1 MKKILTAVF
10 SLIISGSMAG
20 AQPATNAAPDN
31 LDDLNK
37 NELLGANPLGE
48 QSDLIKKFQHIQGTH
63 LLNQKVMS
71 AGGRTQMMF
80 KDVEGV
86 LVERTR
92 HGEVL
97 VITIPASHLF
107 MPNKT
112 ELRADA
118 GRLLIPFLRYLT
130 NPDMYWVI
138 LDMHADNTGS
148 EAYTDRLTLDR
159 VNSVFN
165 WFMEQGAD
173 TRFLFPTAS
182 GASDPLPGH
191 DNESMADRAA
201 NRRLEIYL
209 VPGRKMLEQAKKGK
223 IEF

>member
-10 SLIISGSMAG
+10 SIIITGSMLAQ
-20 AQPATNAAPDN
+20 QPATNAAPDN

-37 NELLGANPLGE
+37 NELLGANPLGA
-48 QSDLIKKFQHIQGTH
+48 QSEFIKKFQHMQGTR
-63 LLNQKVMS
+63 LLNQKIMS

-86 LVERTR
+86 MVERTR
-92 HGEVL
+92 NGEVL
-97 VITIPASHLF
+97 VVTIPASHLF
-107 MPNKT
+107 MPNQT
-112 ELRADA
+112 VLRPDA
-118 GRLLIPFLRYLT
+118 GRLLTPFLRYLT
-130 NPDMYWVI
+130 KPDMYWVI

-148 EAYTDRLTLDR
+148 EAYTDQLTLDR

-165 WFMEQGAD
+165 WFMDKDAD

-191 DNESMADRAA
+191 DNESMSDRAA

-209 VPGRKMLEQAKKGK
+209 VPGKRMLEQAKKGK

>member
-10 SLIISGSMAG
+10 SLIIAGSMAG
-20 AQPATNAAPDN
+20 QQPATNAAPGN

-37 NELLGANPLGE
+37 NELMGANPLGDKAE
-48 QSDLIKKFQHIQGTH
+48 FIKKFQRQQGTR

-71 AGGRTQMMF
+71 AGGRTQIMF

-86 LVERTR
+86 MVELTR
-92 HGEVL
+92 NGEVL

-107 MPNKT
+107 MPNRT
-112 ELRADA
+112 TLRPDA
-118 GRLLIPFLRYLT
+118 GRLLVPFLHYLS

-138 LDMHADNTGS
+138 LDMHSDNTGS

-165 WFMEQGAD
+165 WFMEKNAD

-209 VPGRKMLEQAKKGK
+209 VPGRKMLEQAKKGR